1 MKITKIKNE
10 LEKLKIDAILIAPS
24 EELRLILGYSP
35 MAISRFQGLF
45 ILKTGEIFYIC
56 NILNYFELKKNF
68 GEKLEI
74 FSWSDE
80 ESYAEKVKEI
90 FENKNLIGK
99 KILVNSNVLAK
110 HIIDIGE
117 LTKVEFFNGDKF
129 LINQRIIK
137 NKEEI
142 LKLKKACEITDKS
155 FKEILKYIK
164 VGVTELELKTKLK
177 EIIKE
182 KGGIPRNP
190 VVSFGENTAY
200 PHYIGEKG
208 ILKEKDIILIDFG
221 CIYDGFNSDMT
232 RTIFVGD
239 ITEEERKIYN
249 IVLNANLIAEKN
261 IKEGLEI
268 KKLDEYAR
276 NHIQEFGYG
285 KYFITR
291 LGHGIG
297 LSLHEEPE
305 ISLLNKRKLEKGMT
319 FTVEPGIY
327 IPEKFGIRIEDDI
340 ALTDEGVELLTK
352 TPKEIIIL

>member
-1 MKITKIKNE
+1 
-10 LEKLKIDAILIAPS
+10 
-24 EELRLILGYSP
+24 
-35 MAISRFQGLF
+35 
-45 ILKTGEIFYIC
+45 
-56 NILNYFELKKNF
+56 
-68 GEKLEI
+68 
-74 FSWSDE
+74 
-80 ESYAEKVKEI
+80 
-90 FENKNLIGK
+90 
-99 KILVNSNVLAK
+99 
-110 HIIDIGE
+110 
-117 LTKVEFFNGDKF
+117 
-129 LINQRIIK
+129 
-137 NKEEI
+137 
-142 LKLKKACEITDKS
+142 
-155 FKEILKYIK
+155 
-164 VGVTELELKTKLK
+164 
-177 EIIKE
+177 
-182 KGGIPRNP
+182 
-190 VVSFGENTAY
+190 
-200 PHYIGEKG
+200 
-208 ILKEKDIILIDFG
+208 
-221 CIYDGFNSDMT
+221 MT

-340 ALTDEGVELLTK
+340 ALTDEGVKILTK
-352 TPKEIIIL
+352 TTKEIIIIKKNN